1 MYLIQRI
8 TLFAAVAATLVLPAF
23 AELARSDRYFL
34 EQAAKGGLK
43 EIDVSEQALV
53 HLNSP
58 DVRNF
63 AQQMLNDHRRMNTEL
78 QTLATQ
84 KGVFLP
90 PSDAKVAARWTDNRK
105 ELEDDY
111 LAEMTNDHRETIEL
125 FEKAAKSED
134 PDIAAFAL
142 KTLPHL
148 REHLQ
153 TVKQL
158 KKIN

>member
-1 MYLIQRI
+1 MYLMKKI
-8 TLFAAVAATLVLPAF
+8 TLFVAVAATIALPAV
-23 AELARSDRYFL
+23 AELARADRYFL
-34 EQAAKGGLK
+34 EQAAKSAMK
-43 EIDVSEQALV
+43 EIDVSEQAFDR
-53 HLNSP
+53 LNSP

-63 AQQMLNDHRRMNTEL
+63 TQQMLNAQRRVNTEL
-78 QTLATQ
+78 EALAAQ

-90 PSDAKVAARWTDNRK
+90 GPDAKIAARWTDNRK
-105 ELEDDY
+105 DFENDY
-111 LAEMTNDHRETIEL
+111 LAEMANDHRDTIEL

-148 REHLQ
+148 REYLE

-158 KKIN
+158 QKIN